1 MRIPPGAT
9 GPMRYWPQ
17 VFVVPHVIDILSSLR
32 DQWRL
37 ALATNAPDSD
47 EPDIWAALGR
57 VGLDKLL
64 DKVYYQRCIGHKK
77 PSPEFFAYILND
89 LQLHPSQ
96 AIMIGDDFEIDV
108 LGANR
113 SGLRAIWLDERS
125 AESRTGPLFRT
136 IADFR
141 ELPEALRELTDAV

>member
-1 MRIPPGAT
+1 MRVPPGAT

-47 EPDIWAALGR
+47 EPDIWAALAR

-64 DKVYYQRCIGHKK
+64 DEVYYQRRIVHKK
-77 PSPEFFAYILND
+77 PSPQFFAYILND
-89 LQLHPSQ
+89 LQLLPSQ
-96 AIMIGDDFEIDV
+96 TIMIGDDFEIDV

-113 SGLRAIWLDERS
+113 AGLRAVWFNERPS
-125 AESRTGPLFRT
+125 EPRTGPLFRT

-141 ELPEALRELTDAV
+141 ELPEALCELTDDV